1 MPIYRESPRS
11 VVTTTGN
18 SKNSM
23 PGIPKLNNATSAGGA
38 CSQNGTHRKLRRM
51 NGIVRHWQHTSLTRK
66 NSSHSLKQ
74 KSKRK
79 QRRGQKR
86 KAVKIDTKKNK
97 SKEFD
102 PEESVLSISS
112 KKLPGEDESDEEL
125 PWYEQDY
132 EEMDWWDYPDIDEE
146 DEITRLVRQ
155 TARKQDLAY
164 IERVESL
171 VWTAATKLKN
181 IATFVLAQRALQ
193 LLKNQPTS
201 PTTAS
206 RRTSATRRRS
216 SINANGLPHARV
228 TIPSIFVGL
237 PKANQAEKR
246 RFKKSQ
252 EAKKEKNED
261 EEETNRA
268 KDSAI
273 PTKLVAAAHAEVAP
287 TPKKVVKR
295 VVVRTKP
302 SKLDYETPAV
312 WNRTT
317 SAPKP
322 KPTVSKIT
330 AATTAIASKAKPGVQ
345 KRRGSATPIITPALI
360 SVAAPRRKTPTRTAS
375 GRTKQTPQPKQ
386 DPVVAQR
393 AERRSSLQRIR
404 EMKLAQ
410 QALKD
415 ESEKQEEQK
424 ADMTVAQQR
433 MEAQRKRLEKLRLKK
448 EQAAGK

>member
-11 VVTTTGN
+11 VVTTTGS
-18 SKNSM
+18 SKNSI
-23 PGIPKLNNATSAGGA
+23 PGIPKLNNASCAAGEA
-38 CSQNGTHRKLRRM
+38 CFKNGTHRKLRRM
-51 NGIVRHWQHTSLTRK
+51 NGIVRHWKHTSLARK

-79 QRRGQKR
+79 QRR
-86 KAVKIDTKKNK
+86 AVKIDTKKNK

-102 PEESVLSISS
+102 PEESVLSMSS
-112 KKLPGEDESDEEL
+112 NKPTEEDESDEEL

-132 EEMDWWDYPDIDEE
+132 EEMDWWDYPDLDEE
-146 DEITRLVRQ
+146 DEITQLVRKI
-155 TARKQDLAY
+155 ARQQDLAY

-181 IATFVLAQRALQ
+181 VTTFVLAQRVLQ
-193 LLKNQPTS
+193 LQKTKPMS
-201 PTTAS
+201 PTTAL
-206 RRTSATRRRS
+206 RRISATRRRS
-216 SINANGLPHARV
+216 STNANGLPHARV
-228 TIPSIFVGL
+228 TIPSMFMGL

-252 EAKKEKNED
+252 EAKKKKNED
-261 EEETNRA
+261 EEETNAVKAAVVSPKPVARA
-268 KDSAI
+268 
-273 PTKLVAAAHAEVAP
+273 AEGTPA
-287 TPKKVVKR
+287 PKKVIKR

-322 KPTVSKIT
+322 KPTVPTTTAVT
-330 AATTAIASKAKPGVQ
+330 AATASKTKTSVP
-345 KRRGSATPIITPALI
+345 KRRGSATPIIAPTPVPAI
-360 SVAAPRRKTPTRTAS
+360 APRRKTPTRTAS
-375 GRTKQTPQPKQ
+375 GRTKQTPPPKQ

-410 QALKD
+410 EVLKD
-415 ESEKQEEQK
+415 ESQKQEEQK
-424 ADMTVAQQR
+424 TDMTVAQQR
-433 MEAQRKRLEKLRLKK
+433 IETQRKRLEKLRLKK
-448 EQAAGK
+448 EQAGK